1 MKSIP
6 CEQDKTVFSGY
17 TMTHEHDFITTHLR
31 DDFNSNESTIVAC
44 LTCDATYCNVCGKP
58 LKNRPNYQRADG
70 IRTQTFIQN

>member
-31 DDFNSNESTIVAC
+31 DDFNSNENTVVTC
-44 LTCDATYCNVCGKP
+44 LTCDATYCIVCGKP
-58 LKNRPNYQRADG
+58 LKNRPNYRRADG

>member
-17 TMTHEHDFITTHLR
+17 TMTHEHDFITTHLQ

-44 LTCDATYCNVCGKP
+44 LTCDATYCILCGKR
-58 LKNRPNYQRADG
+58 LKNRPNHRRADG
-70 IRTQTFIQN
+70 IRSQTFIQN